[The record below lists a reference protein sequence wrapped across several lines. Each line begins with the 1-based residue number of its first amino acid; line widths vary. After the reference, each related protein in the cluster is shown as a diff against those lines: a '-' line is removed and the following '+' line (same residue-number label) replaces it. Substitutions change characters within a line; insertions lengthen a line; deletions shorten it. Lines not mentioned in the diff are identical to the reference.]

1 MSSLNLIYAI
11 EHIQHV
17 LGLLVEF
24 FVLPHFVFEHCRGFC
39 PSSLGGRHRFLAS
52 KWHAKFMDTSW
63 QSSIRKGGQ
72 IPRHAWNCS
81 RIFGFR
87 NLSVCV
93 FSFVCF
99 DNSDF
104 CDGRRERPRCCWK
117 SSCLPCWHWTFRV
130 LGPNRCHSG
139 SGGSGGASGSHQIS
153 SGQGRAEAKAAAL
166 AGPPHITEFCQKLAA
181 LEFP

>member
-1 MSSLNLIYAI
+1 MQLPQGVLSVVSGARQPMHKRRWRLFDFRPNTFDIPVKWSCSAMSSLNLIHAI
-11 EHIQHV
+11 DHIQHV

-39 PSSLGGRHRFLAS
+39 PSPSLGGRHRFLAS

-93 FSFVCF
+93 FNFVCF
-99 DNSDF
+99 DNSHF

-117 SSCLPCWHWTFRV
+117 PSCLPCWHWTFQS
-130 LGPNRCHSG
+130 PWP
-139 SGGSGGASGSHQIS
+139 Q
-153 SGQGRAEAKAAAL
+153 
-166 AGPPHITEFCQKLAA
+166 
-181 LEFP
+181 